1 MAPSFDHA
9 SSLGRELLDERR
21 DRLLAEN
28 RVGNYAEKG
37 HGAIYWS
44 KDERHGPGPLELVRR
59 AACTY
64 PDFFHPALTKIEK
77 LDESSISDLVNRVPD
92 DWMTP
97 SAREFSVA
105 LMRYNFEQLQ
115 EFIR

>member
-1 MAPSFDHA
+1 MQ
-9 SSLGRELLDERR
+9 
-21 DRLLAEN
+21 
-28 RVGNYAEKG
+28 K
-37 HGAIYWS
+37 
-44 KDERHGPGPLELVRR
+44 KDTVRFTGQRTNGTAPGPLELVRR